1 MSEIK
6 LDIIYANKATTCFGN
21 RKSLSLINILQVLI
35 SIDTIKFYII
45 NIYTLFFL
53 DLKDIDIFSIYL
65 NNITNQLIC

>member
-6 LDIIYANKATTCFGN
+6 LDIIYVNKTIICFGN
-21 RKSLSLINILQVLI
+21 RISLSLIDIIQVPR
-35 SIDTIKFYII
+35 SIDTTKFYII

-65 NNITNQLIC
+65 NNITNQFIC